1 MCPVDEGGYLMFG
14 LLLFAMIIFSF
25 VYNIRD
31 ILNNR
36 KSVKRQADKSILKS
50 EDLKDE

>member
-1 MCPVDEGGYLMFG
+1 MFG

-25 VYNIRD
+25 VYNIRE

-36 KSVKRQADKSILKS
+36 KSVKRQADKLILKN

>member
-1 MCPVDEGGYLMFG
+1 MFG

-25 VYNIRD
+25 VYNIRE

-50 EDLKDE
+50 EDLRDE

>member
-1 MCPVDEGGYLMFG
+1 MFG
-14 LLLFAMIIFSF
+14 LLLFVMIIFSF

-50 EDLKDE
+50 EDLRDE

>member
-1 MCPVDEGGYLMFG
+1 MFG

-25 VYNIRD
+25 VYSIRD

-50 EDLKDE
+50 EDLRDE